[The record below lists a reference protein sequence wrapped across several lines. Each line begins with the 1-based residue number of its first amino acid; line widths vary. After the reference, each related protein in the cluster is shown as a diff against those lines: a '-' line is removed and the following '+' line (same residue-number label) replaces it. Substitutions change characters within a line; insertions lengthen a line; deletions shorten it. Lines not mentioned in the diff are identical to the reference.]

1 MGRLFSGSPLQ
12 SPAQS
17 LVPVRDVL
25 YFTRFNL
32 VDGSLLMYKMAV
44 VQESRL
50 TLKEDISITT

>member
-25 YFTRFNL
+25 YFTRYNPAN
-32 VDGSLLMYKMAV
+32 GSPLMYKTAV
-44 VQESRL
+44 IHESRL
-50 TLKEDISITT
+50 ILKEDISIAT